1 MKDILLNIV
10 TAIVDNKD
18 AVDIKEE
25 EIEGVDNFI
34 ITVAPEDMGKII
46 GKGGK
51 VIRAVRT
58 VMKIPAI
65 KQEKRIYITLAEV
78 PQTEAP
84 VVEAPQE

>member
-10 TAIVDNKD
+10 TAIVDNPDKIE
-18 AVDIKEE
+18 IKEE
-25 EIEGVDNFI
+25 EVEDVTNFI

-51 VIRAVRT
+51 VIRAIRT

-65 KQEKRIYITLAEV
+65 KSNKRIFVSLAEV
-78 PQTEAP
+78 PQP
-84 VVEAPQE
+84 

>member
-10 TAIVDNKD
+10 TAIVDNPDKIE
-18 AVDIKEE
+18 IKEE
-25 EIEGVDNFI
+25 EVEGVTNFI

-51 VIRAVRT
+51 VIRAIRN

-65 KQEKRIYITLAEV
+65 KQDKRIYITLAEV
-78 PQTEAP
+78 PQ
-84 VVEAPQE
+84 VEATETPQA